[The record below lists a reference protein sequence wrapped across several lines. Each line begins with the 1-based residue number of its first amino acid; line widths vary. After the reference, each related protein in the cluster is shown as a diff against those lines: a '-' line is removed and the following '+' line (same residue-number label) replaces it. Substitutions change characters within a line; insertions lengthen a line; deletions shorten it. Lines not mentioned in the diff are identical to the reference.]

1 MAGSIIIKP
10 AVQQRFDS
18 FIQRGRV
25 LFVSAPC
32 GFGKSTLAD
41 ALLEGRSVLR
51 LSAGV
56 PDFSLDALPEAWDI
70 LLIDDFQQI
79 PEGSEEQ
86 TLCQLKLSG
95 VSVKQDGTLT
105 YNGVEQTVEVDTS
118 ATTVDGSALTFT
130 YSMEKDG
137 AYGELPTFTN
147 AGSYTVYYKAV
158 ADNHETASGSFTVT
172 IEKAIVTVIAL
183 DKTAYV
189 RRKAPD
195 LSNPVK
201 DKDYTVS
208 DLFGDDQLT
217 GTIKLAYVDEDG
229 NEIAPNMSQPG
240 KTIIRASGL
249 TAPNENYAVVFV
261 DGTLTILPRSSSGG
275 SN

>member
-1 MAGSIIIKP
+1 MAGSIIVKP

-25 LFVSAPC
+25 LFVGAPC
-32 GFGKSTLAD
+32 GFGKSTLA
-41 ALLEGRSVLR
+41 
-51 LSAGV
+51 
-56 PDFSLDALPEAWDI
+56 DALPEAWDI

-95 VSVKQDGTLT
+95 VSVKQDGTLI
-105 YNGVEQTVEVDTS
+105 YNGEEQTAAVIKA
-118 ATTVDGSALTFT
+118 AT
-130 YSMEKDG
+130 
-137 AYGELPTFTN
+137 AYGENEVKFTFSAEENGNYAATVPAFTN
-147 AGSYTVYYKAV
+147 AGSYTVYYKAE
-158 ADNHETASGSFTVT
+158 ANNHETASGSFTVT

-201 DKDYTVS
+201 DKDYTVTYGENKNAGKS
-208 DLFGDDQLT
+208 AGTVTITAKGNYDFAQIVKMFDITAQIIQVTAENKSSRVGYDLVELTYTCAPALIGTDAGQLRVQGCCGRQGDQDLW
-217 GTIKLAYVDEDG
+217 
-229 NEIAPNMSQPG
+229 
-240 KTIIRASGL
+240 
-249 TAPNENYAVVFV
+249 
-261 DGTLTILPRSSSGG
+261 
-275 SN
+275 